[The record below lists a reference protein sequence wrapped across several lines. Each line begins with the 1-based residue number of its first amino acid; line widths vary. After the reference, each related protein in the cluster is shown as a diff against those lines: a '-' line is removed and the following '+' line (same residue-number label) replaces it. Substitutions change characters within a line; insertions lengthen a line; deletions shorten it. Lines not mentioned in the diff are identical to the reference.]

1 MHKMVRAPL
10 RAMFSSPQFLFHRA
24 NPGPLNDYAL
34 ATRLSYF
41 LWKSA
46 SDQQLHR
53 LAGKGSLKEPI
64 VLTGQVERMLSDPR
78 AGRFI
83 NDFLDGW
90 LQLREIDATTLD
102 EKLYPEFD
110 DQLRQAMLAETR
122 LFFRE
127 LLDRNLGVRH
137 FIKSDFTF
145 LNRRLARHYGIDG
158 VVGGKMRLVE
168 LPEDSVRGG
177 LMTQASILKVTAN
190 GTLTS
195 PVKRGNF
202 VLTSLLGTPP
212 NPPPP
217 TIEAIEPDIRG
228 AVTIRETLAK
238 HRNVQS

>member
-1 MHKMVRAPL
+1 MHKIVRAPL

-46 SDQQLHR
+46 PDQQLHR

-90 LQLREIDATTLD
+90 LQLREIDATTPD

-127 LLDRNLGVRH
+127 LLDRNLAVHQIGLRADE
-137 FIKSDFTF
+137 KLM
-145 LNRRLARHYGIDG
+145 LNRTKI
-158 VVGGKMRLVE
+158 
-168 LPEDSVRGG
+168 
-177 LMTQASILKVTAN
+177 
-190 GTLTS
+190 
-195 PVKRGNF
+195 
-202 VLTSLLGTPP
+202 
-212 NPPPP
+212 
-217 TIEAIEPDIRG
+217 
-228 AVTIRETLAK
+228 
-238 HRNVQS
+238 